1 MLHHTYFI
9 CVFTCEAMY
18 CELYVLRTALDYPK
32 VEQSF
37 LIDSWSVLLR
47 PIEYFSPVDI
57 RA

>member
-1 MLHHTYFI
+1 
-9 CVFTCEAMY
+9 MY